1 MLQRHEFPVLFVA
14 GPQRRRTASQTLSRI
29 VEELVALG
37 HHVVE
42 AETLT
47 DGRALVSSD
56 PSFGAVVLDWDVTEG
71 DGEIHA
77 RAVLNAARLRSDRLP
92 VFLMLEDGDAAELSL
107 EVLEQAREVV
117 LVLED
122 TPAFIAGRID
132 FAWRRYVETLLPP
145 FFGALVEFANTYEYS
160 MHTPGH
166 AGGTA
171 FRKTP
176 VGKAFYDFY
185 GENVFRSDLS
195 VSVAELGSLLD
206 HSGPVAESERNA
218 ARIFGADMTFFV
230 LNGTS
235 TANQIVAHSAIVAG
249 DVVLADRNCH
259 KSLNYALAVTD
270 AIPVYLRPSR
280 NGYGIIGPI
289 PASALEPGPIAESI
303 AAHPL
308 ASLAADRAP
317 VYAVITNST
326 YDGLCYDAREVTT
339 LLGQSVPRI
348 HYDEA
353 WFAYAAFNPLYR
365 DRHAMHTTLDAH
377 GPTLY
382 ATQSTHKLLA
392 AFSQAS
398 MIHIRSRDRAPVD
411 PGRFNE
417 AYMMHASTSP
427 FYPMIAVL
435 DVAAAMMD
443 GPGGATLTGE
453 SIREAIDFRKRIS
466 SLAQA
471 IDERDGADGWFFGA
485 WQPEQVR
492 DPGTKIEYAFTDAP
506 DELLATDPAC
516 WTLETDA
523 PWHGFGAVPDGFCML
538 DPIKVTITMPG
549 MDVSGTFAQRGIP
562 AQIVTLFL
570 DEQRIEIE
578 KTGDYIMLV
587 LFSIGMTK
595 GKWGTLLDSLLAF
608 KRAYDHNTPL
618 RDALPKLAAAHPDRY
633 GTLGLADLC
642 DEMHNALRTGC
653 MPALLDSAFDALPEA
668 KLTPADAYRR
678 LVRGR
683 TERLPLAAMPD
694 RTATVMVVPYPPGI
708 PILMPG
714 ESSGAAD
721 GALLEYLSALEA
733 FDKRF
738 PGFEH
743 DIHGVERDTN
753 GNYAIECV
761 ALETVPVPSNGSHLV
776 ERNRAV
782 ALRAGA
788 PLLRA

>member
-1 MLQRHEFPVLFVA
+1 MLERHEFPVLFVA
-14 GPQRRRTASQTLSRI
+14 GPQRRRTASRTLRRI
-29 VEELVALG
+29 VDELVVLG
-37 HHVVE
+37 HRVVE

-56 PSFGAVVLDWDVTEG
+56 PSFGAVVLDWDVSEENG
-71 DGEIHA
+71 GVDA
-77 RAVLNAARLRSDRLP
+77 RAVLDAARLRSDHLP
-92 VFLMLEDGDAAELSL
+92 VFLMLDHGDAADLSL
-107 EVLEQAREVV
+107 DVLERAREVV
-117 LVLED
+117 LVLQD

-132 FAWRRYVETLLPP
+132 FAWRRYAETLLPP
-145 FFGALVEFANTYEYS
+145 FFGALAQFANTYEYS

-166 AGGTA
+166 AGGAA

-176 VGKAFYDFY
+176 VGKAFYDYY
-185 GENVFRSDLS
+185 GENLFRTDLS

-218 ARIFGADMTFFV
+218 ARVFGADMTFFV

-259 KSLNYALAVTD
+259 KSINYALTVTD

-289 PASALEPGPIAESI
+289 PAAALEPGQIADAI

-308 ASLAADRAP
+308 ASFATDRSP
-317 VYAVITNST
+317 VYAAVTNST
-326 YDGLCYDAREVTT
+326 YDGLCYDAREVSK
-339 LLGQSVPRI
+339 LLGHSVPRI
-348 HYDEA
+348 HFDEA

-365 DRHAMHTTLDAH
+365 DRHAMHTTPDAD

-392 AFSQAS
+392 AFSQGS
-398 MIHIRSRDRAPVD
+398 MIHIRSRDRAPVEAA
-411 PGRFNE
+411 RFNE
-417 AYMMHASTSP
+417 AYMMHTSTSP

-435 DVAAAMMD
+435 DVAAGMMD

-453 SIREAIDFRKRIS
+453 SIHEAIDFRKRIN

-471 IDERDGADGWFFGA
+471 IHERDGADGWFFGT
-485 WQPEQVR
+485 WQPEHVR
-492 DPGTKIEYAFTDAP
+492 DPTTGVQYAFADAP
-506 DELLATDPAC
+506 EELLASEPGC
-516 WTLETDA
+516 WTLESDA
-523 PWHGFGAVPDGFCML
+523 PWHGFGAVPDGFCLL

-549 MDVSGTFAQRGIP
+549 MDVTGAFAQRGIP

-595 GKWGTLLDSLLAF
+595 GKWGTLLDGLLGF
-608 KRAYDHNTPL
+608 KRAYDENRPL
-618 RDALPKLAAAHPDRY
+618 RDVLPKLVANHPERY
-633 GTLGLADLC
+633 KTLGLADLC
-642 DEMHNALRTGC
+642 DEMHDQLRIGR
-653 MPALLDSAFDALPEA
+653 MPALLDSAFDALPEP

-678 LVRGR
+678 LVRGH
-683 TERLPLAAMPD
+683 TERLSLAAMAQ
-694 RTATVMVVPYPPGI
+694 RTASVMVVPYPPGI

-721 GALLEYLSALEA
+721 GPLLQYLSALED

-743 DIHGVERDTN
+743 DIHGVARDTN
-753 GNYAIECV
+753 GNYAIEC
-761 ALETVPVPSNGSHLV
+761 LELDMGSVSTNGSHSV
-776 ERNRAV
+776 ELQQP
-782 ALRAGA
+782 ALSAR
-788 PLLRA
+788 

>member
-1 MLQRHEFPVLFVA
+1 MLERHEFPVLFVA
-14 GPQRRRTASQTLSRI
+14 GPKRRHEASQTLGRI
-29 VEELVALG
+29 VAELVDLG
-37 HHVVE
+37 HHVIE

-56 PSFGAVVLDWDVTEG
+56 PSFGAVVLDWDVSEPESEADT
-71 DGEIHA
+71 
-77 RAVLNAARLRSDRLP
+77 RAVLDAARRLSGRLP
-92 VFLMLEDGDAAELSL
+92 VFLMLEHGDATELSL
-107 EVLEQAREVV
+107 EVLSTAQEVV
-117 LVLED
+117 LILED

-145 FFGALVEFANTYEYS
+145 YFGALVEFANTYEYS

-185 GENVFRSDLS
+185 GENIFRTDLS
-195 VSVAELGSLLD
+195 VALGPVLELGSLLD
-206 HSGPVAESERNA
+206 HSGRVDESERNA

-259 KSLNYALAVTD
+259 KSLNYALTVTD
-270 AIPVYLRPSR
+270 AIPVYLRPVR

-289 PASALEPGPIAESI
+289 PAAALDPGPIAESI

-308 ASLAADRAP
+308 AAMATDKAP
-317 VYAVITNST
+317 VYAAVTNST
-326 YDGLCYDAREVTT
+326 YDGLCYDAREVTA

-348 HYDEA
+348 HFDEA

-365 DRHAMHTTLDAH
+365 DRHAMHAILEPG

-398 MIHIRSRDRAPVD
+398 MIHIRSSERAPVD
-411 PGRFNE
+411 RARFNE
-417 AYMMHASTSP
+417 AYMMHGSTSP

-443 GPGGATLTGE
+443 GPSGATLTDE
-453 SIREAIDFRKRIS
+453 SIREAIDFRKRVVT
-466 SLAQA
+466 LARA
-471 IDERDGADGWFFGA
+471 IAERDGDDGWFFGV
-485 WQPEQVR
+485 WQPEEVR
-492 DPGTKIEYAFTDAP
+492 DPASRIKYSFAEAP
-506 DELLATDPAC
+506 DDLLATEPGC
-516 WTLETDA
+516 WTLQPDA
-523 PWHGFGAVPDGFCML
+523 PWHGFGAVTDGFCML
-538 DPIKVTITMPG
+538 DPIKVSITTPG
-549 MDVSGTFAQRGIP
+549 MDVTGSFADRGIP

-570 DEQRIEIE
+570 DQQRIEVE
-578 KTGDYIMLV
+578 KTGDYILLV

-595 GKWGTLLDSLLAF
+595 GKWGTLLDGLLGF
-608 KRAYDHNTPL
+608 KRAYDANLPL
-618 RDALPKLAAAHPDRY
+618 RDVLPDLVAANPERY
-633 GTLGLADLC
+633 GALGLADLC
-642 DEMHNALRTGC
+642 DEMHDALRTGR
-653 MPALLDSAFDALPEA
+653 MPALLDSAFDALPEV
-668 KLTPADAYRR
+668 KLTPGDAYRR

-683 TERLPLAAMPD
+683 SERLPLAAMAE
-694 RTATVMVVPYPPGI
+694 RIATVMVVPYPPGI

-714 ESSGAAD
+714 ESTGPAD
-721 GALLEYLSALEA
+721 GPLLEYLGALET

-743 DIHGVERDTN
+743 DIHGVERDFT
-753 GNYAIECV
+753 GNYQVECLT
-761 ALETVPVPSNGSHLV
+761 LEPAAART
-776 ERNRAV
+776 
-782 ALRAGA
+782 
-788 PLLRA
+788 